1 MSAAIAAGVAGAA
14 ISAGVG
20 MANAQSGKK
29 ANAKASQAAH
39 EQNILNM
46 KMLNAGREE
55 ANKSLDPWVQSGQY
69 ANTQLQQELQGYQP
83 YGMEQYKQDPGYT
96 PMVNSLEDLQQTP
109 GYQFQ
114 LEQGQQAIDNS
125 AAARGSLLS
134 GRQLKATND
143 YAQNV
148 ASTGYQSAWDRA
160 QQAYQNAFSRNQTQK
175 AQRFTQ
181 LGQVSNQGQN
191 AAGQQ
196 GVNTMNAFNQIAGGN
211 TNNVNNQ
218 TALMMDNSAT
228 QQGMSNT
235 IGTSLQD
242 LLGNKKV
249 QQGVYSLFNKQNV
262 PDAAQNNLNNSV
274 YNAADSYIPKVY
286 MGK

>member
-20 MANAQSGKK
+20 MANASSSKK
-29 ANAKASQAAH
+29 ANANASKAQH
-39 EQNILNM
+39 EQNVLNM
-46 KMLNAGREE
+46 KMLYSGQEG
-55 ANKSLDPWVQSGQY
+55 ANKLLDPWVQSGQD
-69 ANTQLQQELQGYQP
+69 ANTQLQQELKGYQP
-83 YGMEQYKQDPGYT
+83 YGMDQYKDDPGYT
-96 PMVNSLEDLQQTP
+96 PMVNSLEELQKTP

-134 GRQLKATND
+134 GRQIKATND
-143 YAQNV
+143 YSQNV
-148 ASTGYQSAWDRA
+148 AATGYQSAWDRA
-160 QQAYQNAFSRNQTQK
+160 QRAYQSAFDRNRAQNQ
-175 AQRFTQ
+175 QRFTQ
-181 LGQVSNQGQN
+181 LANVSGQGQQ

-218 TALMMDNSAT
+218 SALMMDQSAT
-228 QQGMSNT
+228 QQGMNNT

-242 LLGNKKV
+242 LLGNKNV
-249 QQGVYSLFNKQNV
+249 QKGVYSLFNNAPQAYDNI
-262 PDAAQNNLNNSV
+262 DNSV
-274 YNAADSYIPKVY
+274 GNAIQKVRLY
-286 MGK
+286 